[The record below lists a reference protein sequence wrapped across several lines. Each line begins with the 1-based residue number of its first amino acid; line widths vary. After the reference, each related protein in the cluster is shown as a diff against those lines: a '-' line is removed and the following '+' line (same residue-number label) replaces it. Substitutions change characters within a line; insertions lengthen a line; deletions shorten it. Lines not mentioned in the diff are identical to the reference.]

1 MGPAQRQHR
10 EYVPQNHEWAVHAVG
25 KLISVAPFQ
34 LHGIDLR
41 HDRLCWSGE
50 TLGHS
55 GHHYTAGHR
64 HQSRW
69 KSAVCY
75 MEPDCGKGR
84 RAFFIHRGIRLQYQ
98 QICLWDN
105 VGMVGG
111 QLSKI
116 DIISF
121 VQLRTLEQ
129 NHLQLDI
136 SNTVFVHDLDCECR
150 LVD

>member
-1 MGPAQRQHR
+1 
-10 EYVPQNHEWAVHAVG
+10 
-25 KLISVAPFQ
+25 
-34 LHGIDLR
+34 
-41 HDRLCWSGE
+41 
-50 TLGHS
+50 
-55 GHHYTAGHR
+55 
-64 HQSRW
+64 
-69 KSAVCY
+69 
-75 MEPDCGKGR
+75 
-84 RAFFIHRGIRLQYQ
+84 
-98 QICLWDN
+98 
-105 VGMVGG
+105 MVGG